1 MVIQESMTVME
12 KLGILQMQ
20 RNMMLPVPPAELQE
34 KGTGQGSE
42 TAFQQ
47 ASATALQ
54 ETEGASAF

>member
-1 MVIQESMTVME
+1 MKQ
-12 KLGILQMQ
+12 
-20 RNMMLPVPPAELQE
+20 NMMLPVPPAEQQE
-34 KGTGQGSE
+34 KETGQGSE

>member
-1 MVIQESMTVME
+1 MKEHQI
-12 KLGILQMQ
+12 
-20 RNMMLPVPPAELQE
+20 MLNATEDVKEF
-34 KGTGQGSE
+34 GSE